1 MDTVDENVPFRSR
14 AIVQKF
20 WLTKS
25 RTVERNGKAEGRL
38 LDVARNTTKLAPA
51 EQVLEDDGETRV
63 QNATERVSRIG
74 PSAEALRRIH
84 VQRLRSHL
92 DAFYE
97 HGTLTDVLLL
107 SAAFDEAERDYR
119 AEQMRDRACLVESL
133 LRVLGICP
141 QRLTPLDQQHTR
153 DIAEMEPIF
162 RFVPYRGA

>member
-1 MDTVDENVPFRSR
+1 MHKLLSMDTVDENAPIRPR

-25 RTVERNGKAEGRL
+25 RTVERNGQGSWRNTAY
-38 LDVARNTTKLAPA
+38 VARNTTKLALA
-51 EQVLEDDGETRV
+51 EQALEDETRV

-97 HGTLTDVLLL
+97 HGSLADILLL
-107 SAAFDEAERDYR
+107 SAAFEEAERSYR
-119 AEQMRDRACLVESL
+119 AARMWDRACLVESL
-133 LRVLGICP
+133 LTVSGFCI
-141 QRLTPLDQQHTR
+141 DKM
-153 DIAEMEPIF
+153 I
-162 RFVPYRGA
+162 

>member
-1 MDTVDENVPFRSR
+1 MYGSGAMKMAQRLVFHRFIFVFSMHAKSSKCSQEAQMLAMDTVDENVPFRPR

-38 LDVARNTTKLAPA
+38 LDVARNTTKLATA

-74 PSAEALRRIH
+74 LGAEALRRIH
-84 VQRLRSHL
+84 VQRLKSHL

-97 HGTLTDVLLL
+97 HGSLADILLL
-107 SAAFDEAERDYR
+107 SAAFEEAERR
-119 AEQMRDRACLVESL
+119 
-133 LRVLGICP
+133 
-141 QRLTPLDQQHTR
+141 
-153 DIAEMEPIF
+153 
-162 RFVPYRGA
+162 